1 MRLRGRRMMPLGVIL
16 KNAWDYKYQI
26 IGIIIVT
33 TLLTMI
39 YTLKAQIAVKEL
51 SIARISEEKGKLEE
65 QTKEQAASIISLQLD
80 IETQNRA
87 VQTMKGEAAKLK
99 ESIAIA
105 DKENKERDKRIKE
118 LLNRIYT
125 NKPIPDDAKG
135 QINWLRERAIENFRR
150 GEPL

>member
-51 SIARISEEKGKLEE
+51 SKSVIVTGK
-65 QTKEQAASIISLQLD
+65 QIG
-80 IETQNRA
+80 RA
-87 VQTMKGEAAKLK
+87 HV
-99 ESIAIA
+99 
-105 DKENKERDKRIKE
+105 
-118 LLNRIYT
+118 
-125 NKPIPDDAKG
+125 
-135 QINWLRERAIENFRR
+135 
-150 GEPL
+150 